1 MANNSTQII
10 NKIIARLD
18 RKVIDLE
25 AREHINVSMRID
37 EIVPFL
43 KGVLEL
49 ARDDQSTRKFDLVEN
64 KTGSCSITY
73 TVDGENASAGSNVL
87 RYGDTLKITITPST
101 GYTIT
106 KLQVNGKDYVSGT
119 EIIVDTDISLE
130 VISTLNTY
138 NLTVTPAEHSTISV
152 KRNGEEVS
160 AGTGVISYGDTL
172 VVSADVDSEAYMIT
186 SLNINGVDYIGD
198 QTITVNSNVT
208 VTTTVT
214 AVPSEEPVE

>member
-1 MANNSTQII
+1 MANNSTQKINRII
-10 NKIIARLD
+10 TRLD

-49 ARDDQSTRKFDLVEN
+49 ARDDQSTRKFDLVED

-73 TVDGENASAGSNVL
+73 TVDGESASDGSNVL
-87 RYGDTLKITITPST
+87 IYGDTLKISVAPST

-119 EIIVDTDISLE
+119 EIFVDNDIKLE
-130 VISTLNTY
+130 VVATLNTY
-138 NLTVTPAEHSTISV
+138 NLTITPAEHSTISV
-152 KRNGEEVS
+152 KRNGEEIS

-172 VVSADVDSEAYMIT
+172 VISADADSEDYMIT
-186 SLNINGVDYIGD
+186 ALTINGVDYVED
-198 QTITVNSNVT
+198 QTITVTTNVV

-214 AVPSEEPVE
+214 AVTEE